1 MKEFAQI
8 TFFEF
13 KMIIRT
19 KLNYVLLPILLYF
32 LYYSIYDG
40 VTNLTLSG
48 YVLQILILGA
58 MIISYQSF
66 KQEYIQGYE
75 ELLQVI
81 GKRYILNSAR
91 LFANCIFM
99 TLINAMILGITIIY
113 GFYQNQPE
121 WIIHESV
128 KYIILYFYISSIIS
142 IVIGGSIAS
151 VIKNKLGYA
160 LLIFVGICIGPLGKG
175 VCEAIATI
183 LNINNLND
191 FINAINIGQYD
202 IYEGFNFLY
211 GFEIESGRFIHR
223 GIYLLSLLCVFYIIK
238 GLKEKK
244 EQLKYITTIACTV
257 IVLLP
262 LVNITRYPIY
272 IYKPGII
279 GDDAKGVHDYLFYQ
293 NSKITYE
300 KPSFLLSKVKAIVDT
315 RKALAVK
322 GDFFIRISEN
332 TNRINFT
339 LYRDF
344 RIKEISFDDQKLSY
358 KQEGDNIMIT
368 LPEFKKKGDE
378 ICLEI
383 EYEGLSSNYFFSGE
397 KAVLLPTYFN
407 WLPFPGKTS
416 SMYMENSLI
425 KTSPLYINTPVSYDI
440 DVKCHNKIA
449 SNIPSNTN
457 HIIGTSSDG
466 VSLIS
471 GYLYYIE
478 NDFRYYYTNNIPV
491 EEMQTYTK
499 QLLKYINMVENDLGI
514 KETKIK
520 QAFFAPFKE
529 EYLAMLDTNYV
540 VNSLKV
546 GDTLF
551 TSSYPEVNR
560 LTDEHY
566 IYEAVACIFNSN
578 IDFGAQ
584 DVETKT
590 KMISAY
596 VDCCVRKCNV
606 KTEFSN
612 KIPEDVE
619 YWIERCKKLSW

>member
-1 MKEFAQI
+1 MKKFAQI
-8 TFFEF
+8 TFYEL

-48 YVLQILILGA
+48 YVLQILIIGA

-81 GKRYILNSAR
+81 GRRYIQNSAR
-91 LFANCIFM
+91 LFANCIFL
-99 TLINAMILGITIIY
+99 TLINVVILGITIIY
-113 GFYQNQPE
+113 GILQTQPE

-142 IVIGGSIAS
+142 IVIGASIAS
-151 VIKNKLGYA
+151 LIKNKFGYA
-160 LLIFVGICIGPLGKG
+160 LLVFVGICIGPLGKG
-175 VCEAIATI
+175 VCETIATM

-223 GIYLLSLLCVFYIIK
+223 GIYLLSLLCVFYLIK
-238 GLKEKK
+238 VLKEKRQ
-244 EQLKYITTIACTV
+244 QLKYITTIVCAV
-257 IVLLP
+257 ILLLP
-262 LVNITRYPIY
+262 LVNIARYPRY

-293 NSKITYE
+293 NSKLSYE
-300 KPSFLLSKVKAIVDT
+300 KPSFVISKVKAIVDT
-315 RKALAVK
+315 RNALAVK
-322 GDFFIRISEN
+322 GEFFIKISED
-332 TNRINFT
+332 TNKINFT

-344 RIKEISFDDQKLSY
+344 IVKNVSFDGRKLSY
-358 KQEGDNIMIT
+358 LQEGDNIMIT
-368 LPEFKKKGDE
+368 LPELKKKGDE
-378 ICLEI
+378 MCLRI
-383 EYEGLSSNYFFSGE
+383 QYEGLSSNYFFSGE
-397 KAVLLPTYFN
+397 KAVLLPSYFN

-440 DVKCHNKIA
+440 DVKCHKRIA
-449 SNIPSNTN
+449 SNIGSNTN

-478 NDFRYYYTNNIPV
+478 NDCRYFYTNDIPI

-499 QLLKYINMVENDLGI
+499 KLLKYINMVENDLGI

-520 QAFFAPFKE
+520 QAFFAQFKE

-551 TSSYPEVNR
+551 TSSYPDINR
-560 LTDEHY
+560 LSDEHY
-566 IYEAVACIFNSN
+566 IYESVACIFNSN
-578 IDFGAQ
+578 IDFVAQ
-584 DVETKT
+584 DLETKT
-590 KMISAY
+590 KMVSAY
-596 VDCCVRKCNV
+596 VDYFVRKCNV